1 MSLDEA
7 SKLLDMSH
15 LTLAGQLALLLTYF
29 LVPTFTVLSVV
40 AVVRRI
46 RINRK
51 MRQQAKKQVKA
62 IKKEYKSIN
71 KKKQEKIDKD
81 FESLNILNNKLGEVT
96 EPIDKSRFDTLDLIF
111 DTNGKAIKN
120 GGNR

>member
-96 EPIDKSRFDTLDLIF
+96 EPTDKSRFDTLDLIF

>member
-1 MSLDEA
+1 MGLDEA

-62 IKKEYKSIN
+62 IKKEYKSID

-81 FESLNILNNKLGEVT
+81 FESLSILNNKLGEVT
-96 EPIDKSRFDTLDLIF
+96 EPIDKSRFDTLDLTF

>member
-1 MSLDEA
+1 MGLDEA

-81 FESLNILNNKLGEVT
+81 FESLSILNNKLGEVT
-96 EPIDKSRFDTLDLIF
+96 EPIDKSRFDTLDLTF

>member
-1 MSLDEA
+1 MGLDEA

-51 MRQQAKKQVKA
+51 MGQQAKKQVKA

-96 EPIDKSRFDTLDLIF
+96 EPTDKSRFDTLDLIF